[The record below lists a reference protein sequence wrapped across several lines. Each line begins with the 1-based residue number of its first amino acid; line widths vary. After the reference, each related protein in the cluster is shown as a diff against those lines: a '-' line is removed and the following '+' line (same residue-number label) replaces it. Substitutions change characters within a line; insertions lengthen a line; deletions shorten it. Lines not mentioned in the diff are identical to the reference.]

1 MVATAE
7 ETGAMADTSR
17 EERCGAARAAG
28 PEAETLALSAAPPA
42 DAPPVRSF
50 GDYEVQAEIGRGGM
64 GVIYRARQVS
74 LNRPVALKMILAGQL
89 ASAADVARF
98 KAEAEAAANLDHP
111 NVVPIYE
118 VGERDGQHFF
128 SMKLVEGGSLAEQ
141 AARFGA
147 EPRAAARLL
156 AKAARAVH
164 HAHQR
169 GLLHRDLKPAN
180 ILLDGNG
187 EPVVTDFGLAKRF
200 AGEGPS
206 QAASGIVGTPAYMA
220 PEQARGERGL
230 TTAADVY
237 GLGAILYELL
247 TGRPP
252 FRAASALDTL
262 LQVLDAEPERPGRL
276 NPQVGRDLE
285 TVCLKCLSKSPQG
298 RYRSAEALAEDLERW
313 LRGEPIQAR
322 PVGRWERA
330 LKWARRNPLAAGLAA
345 AVVLVAAAGFALVT
359 WKWREANARATAEA
373 EANRREAERAR
384 ELEAALR
391 RTNAAVGVNQFHQA
405 ERAWAD
411 GEFLQARG
419 LLDAIDPAQ
428 RGWEWG
434 YLRARCRRKLWGRP
448 CDAGRPLCVGFSPD
462 GSRLVVAAGK
472 GDGGAA
478 VVSDV
483 ATGKAALVLR
493 EPGRVVLWATFS
505 PDGRH
510 LATALADPGRLEVPA
525 EVKVWHARTGAAVW
539 SGKGH
544 AGAVTCVAFSGD
556 GKRLAS
562 GGWDRSVRVWD
573 VASGKELLRCQG
585 EIDAV
590 TSVAFSADGNFV
602 AAAGLDEKNPGK
614 PGEAVVWDART
625 GAVRHRLRGH
635 TRRVAGVAFSP
646 DGTRLATA
654 GTDETVKVWG
664 VATGKELFTCFG
676 HGAPV
681 WHVAFSPD
689 GRRLASAAPNDRT
702 VLVWDALSGRRL
714 LTLKEPPRP
723 GARVKFEGRNV
734 THTGDNPP
742 VWCVAFSPDGKRLAA
757 AAGEPTSPGRPG
769 EVALWDV
776 DVEPRPAGLA
786 GHRHTVFA
794 LAFSPDGKRLAAGD
808 GDYDR
813 EGEAEVK
820 VWDVAAGKAVLSFRG
835 HDFPVT
841 SLAFSPDGA
850 RVASAGYDGTVKVW
864 DGATGAELLARDGG
878 KRPACWVGFSPD
890 GRRLAVAR
898 GHNLSGT
905 DEPGVLEIL
914 DAADGRELAVCRGH
928 TQPVFAA
935 AFSPD
940 GKRLASGGGRSD
952 LRQPGEVKVWDAGT
966 GRELLALASHPAAV
980 RGVAFGPDGTRLATA
995 GWDGTL
1001 HVWDVESGAQLLSCK
1016 GPLGFSN
1023 LAFSLDGRRLALGQR
1038 NVVLLDVTTGQP
1050 VLTLPH
1056 KGVNALAFS
1065 PDGRRLAVGGGGFG
1079 EPGLLHVWGAGGAGE
1094 PPPP

>member
-1 MVATAE
+1 
-7 ETGAMADTSR
+7 MADTSR
-17 EERCGAARAAG
+17 EERVEAARPAAG
-28 PEAETLALSAAPPA
+28 AQAETLALTAPPA
-42 DAPPVRSF
+42 DAPPIRSF
-50 GDYEVQAEIGRGGM
+50 GDYEVQAEVGRGGM

-111 NVVPIYE
+111 NIVPIYE

-141 AARFGA
+141 ASRFAA

-156 AKAARAVH
+156 ASVARAVH

-180 ILLDGNG
+180 VLLDGNG

-200 AGEGPS
+200 EADGPA

-237 GLGAILYELL
+237 GLGAVLYELL

-252 FRAASALDTL
+252 FRAASTLDTL

-276 NPQVGRDLE
+276 NPKVDRDLE
-285 TVCLKCLSKSPQG
+285 TVCLKCLQKDPAR
-298 RYRSAEALAEDLERW
+298 RYGSAAELADDLERW
-313 LRGEPIQAR
+313 LRGEPITAR

-330 LKWARRNPLAAGLAA
+330 AKWARRNPLAAGLAA

-359 WKWREANARATAEA
+359 WQWREANTRATAEA

-411 GEFLQARG
+411 GEFLQARA
-419 LLDAIDPAQ
+419 LLDAIDPGQ

-434 YLRARCRRKLWGRP
+434 HLSALCRRKLWGRP
-448 CDAGRPLCVGFSPD
+448 CAAGRPLCVGFSPD
-462 GSRLVVAAGK
+462 GSRLVVAASK
-472 GDGGAA
+472 GAGGEA

-483 ATGKAALVLR
+483 ATGNTVFSLR
-493 EPGRVVLWATFS
+493 EPGRVVLWAAFS

-510 LATALADPGRLEVPA
+510 LATALADPERLEAPSA
-525 EVKVWHARTGAAVW
+525 VKVWDARTGVAVW

-573 VASGKELLRCQG
+573 VAGGKELLRCQG

-590 TSVAFSADGNFV
+590 VSVAFSPDGNSV

-635 TRRVAGVAFSP
+635 ARRVASVAFSP

-654 GTDETVKVWG
+654 GTDETVKVWD
-664 VATGKELFTCFG
+664 VAAGKELFTCAG

-702 VLVWDALSGRRL
+702 ALIWDALSGRRL
-714 LTLKEPPRP
+714 MTLKEPPRP
-723 GARVKFEGRNV
+723 GARVTFEGRNV
-734 THTGDNPP
+734 THTGDNLPF
-742 VWCVAFSPDGKRLAA
+742 WCVAFSPDGKRLAT
-757 AAGEPTSPGRPG
+757 AAGEPTEPDRPG

-776 DVEPRPAGLA
+776 DAEPRPRVLA

-808 GDYDR
+808 GDFDR
-813 EGEAEVK
+813 QGEAEVK

-841 SLAFSPDGA
+841 GLAFSPDGA

-864 DGATGAELLARDGG
+864 DGATGAELLAKGGG

-898 GHNLSGT
+898 GHQLSGT
-905 DEPGVLEIL
+905 DEPGVLEVL

-940 GKRLASGGGRSD
+940 GRRLASGGGNSD
-952 LRQPGEVKVWDAGT
+952 LRRPGEVKVWDAAT
-966 GRELLALASHPAAV
+966 GRELLALGGHPMAV
-980 RGVAFGPDGTRLATA
+980 RGVVFSPDGTRLASA

-1001 HVWDVESGAQLLSCK
+1001 NVWDVASGAQLLTCK
-1016 GPLGFSN
+1016 APHGFSN
-1023 LAFSLDGRRLALGQR
+1023 LAFSPDGRRLALGQR

-1056 KGVNALAFS
+1056 KGVSVLAFS

-1079 EPGLLHVWGAGGAGE
+1079 EPGLLHVWESAPEGD
-1094 PPPP
+1094 PPGY